1 MYISVLGEEKQGK
14 QEEID
19 VDITVSKISQLKRG
33 KKIKIKIILL
43 SLILHEIFSQVFLE
57 N

>member
-1 MYISVLGEEKQGK
+1 MYISVLREEKQGK